1 MVHPPLRVEIGDTL
15 SGTIKLRRQ
24 TANHRLLWV
33 SMTLRHERAMSGQGL
48 VQVGPERTLNWRID

>member
-48 VQVGPERTLNWRID
+48 NSSNNAHKM